1 MAVEPGCPWDETVP
15 TVDSPAGRVEDAPA
29 AMEVLGFRKAVW
41 MKGLDGG
48 YPAPLMLFTKHGQ
61 LFDGQLSVTG
71 TERQV

>member
-48 YPAPLMLFTKHGQ
+48 YPASL
-61 LFDGQLSVTG
+61 
-71 TERQV
+71 